1 MNLKNAVD
9 EWLRTKEIENVSQK
23 TLSIY
28 QNMTQELVDHVGN
41 IPLREFKEKVVLDFL
56 SYQRNREGRFGKL
69 SDATL
74 HKYYSVIRTFSIWL
88 DDMEY
93 VKRAPT
99 DRVRAPRIES
109 KLPECL
115 TDDEVDELFGYLKA
129 RCSER
134 MQLIFAFF
142 LDTGARLE
150 EVVKLD
156 VDHVHLEDGWV
167 KVYGKGRRERIL
179 PLGKQLKKDL
189 TDYLTYIRPRL
200 ANEDEQALFVTKW
213 GDRYKIEGMA
223 TLIKTKLKEIG
234 VKGRYGPHKLRHTF
248 ATNYLRN
255 QGGIEQLRIQMGHR
269 DIKTTQRY
277 LALVPDDIKRSHEVA
292 SPYDRVKER
301 Q

>member
-1 MNLKNAVD
+1 MDLREAVD

-41 IPLREFKEKVVLDFL
+41 IPLKDFREKVVLDFL

-115 TDDEVDELFGYLKA
+115 SDDEVNELFGYLRA

-134 MQLIFAFF
+134 VQLIFAFF

-200 ANEDEQALFVTKW
+200 AQEDEQALFVTKW
-213 GDRYKIEGMA
+213 GERYKIEGLA
-223 TLIKTKLKEIG
+223 TLVKTKLKEIG

-277 LALVPDDIKRSHEVA
+277 LALVPDDLKRSHEVA